1 MRKLFTLAVVLFLLM
16 SVSGL
21 AFVSD
26 FEGEG
31 DTVVMYSRWTGV
43 VFPYVDG
50 WYGRVGINDSL
61 PIEVFNAQGSA
72 TAFEG
77 EHSLGVILW
86 DTATTD
92 PGSDKWDFNSR
103 PGEGGVNHF
112 YYIDGTDTINDVV
125 LGDTI
130 SFNVWIPPE
139 GEIDSSL
146 LIRSYAQYL
155 DWGVFD
161 VTDSISVDSL
171 YTLGFAGAWKEFIV
185 VLPDTVSGSD
195 VFAVGMEFDFPEVV
209 NPGDTIYVDYI
220 LNKLGG
226 SGVPVPEGANVL
238 TLPATSLNSLKY
250 EISAAL
256 PIHIDVY
263 NISGQRVKEI
273 VPGTQAAGAYSVNVD
288 LAPGVYLYKVVAEK
302 QSKSTKLIVLE

>member
-1 MRKLFTLAVVLFLLM
+1 MVRKAVTLIVVLFLVV

-31 DTVVMYSRWTGV
+31 DTVVMYNRWTGID
-43 VFPYVDG
+43 FPYVDG

-77 EHSLGVILW
+77 EHSLGVVLW

-92 PGSDKWDFNSR
+92 PGSNKWDFNSR
-103 PGEGGVNHF
+103 PGEGGIDHF
-112 YYIDGTDTINDVV
+112 ASVGT
-125 LGDTI
+125 GDTI

-139 GEIDSSL
+139 GEIDSGL
-146 LIRSYAQYL
+146 VFRSYAQYIE
-155 DWGVFD
+155 WSVFD
-161 VTDSISVDSL
+161 VTDSINVDSL

-185 VLPDTVSGSD
+185 VLPDTVSGSQ
-195 VFAVGMEFDFPEVV
+195 VFAVGIEFDFPEVV

-220 LNKLGG
+220 LNKPGG
-226 SGVPVPEGANVL
+226 SGVPVSEGANVL
-238 TLPATSLNSLKY
+238 TLPATSVNSLKY

-256 PIHIDVY
+256 PIYIAVY